1 MAPLKIPPEL
11 KRITQYIRRAEE
23 LDNDKTKPESRLVA
37 YYCRQYAV
45 QSGISLAK
53 SDASR
58 NCLGDILAELEKEKE
73 PMSAFSKEE
82 AYVVSRKFA
91 VDVFDKADAE
101 DRGGVANKGTAKT
114 FYAAAVFLEVLEQF
128 DDVSEEDI
136 KENKQKRIYAKWKA
150 TEILKAIKEGREILP
165 GGYSEEAG
173 DDANVS
179 VNVKEESTGSNNA
192 VEEEEEEEEEDL
204 PPVPIAPSGT
214 IAANNTIPKVDMH
227 VPPKMNVDH
236 PPAAKQNI
244 TNNEGNSGVEVDLY
258 GPPPPAYNVSTH
270 APAGNN
276 ASLPV
281 VPMAPPAGMP
291 PPVDVPA
298 PAPSSSGRTMSS
310 MLGFGNA
317 RTNGSHGKKL
327 SKEQW
332 DDAKELARFALV
344 AIDARDVDLAAARL
358 QQALQALGR

>member
-82 AYVVSRKFA
+82 AYFVSRKFA
-91 VDVFDKADAE
+91 VEVFDKADAE

-128 DDVSEEDI
+128 DDNVSEEDME
-136 KENKQKRIYAKWKA
+136 ENKQKRVYAKWKA
-150 TEILKAIKEGREILP
+150 TEILKAIKGGHEIVP
-165 GGYSEEAG
+165 GGYGEEAAVG
-173 DDANVS
+173 DD
-179 VNVKEESTGSNNA
+179 VNVKDEGTGSKHNNNA
-192 VEEEEEEEEEDL
+192 VDEEEEELL

-236 PPAAKQNI
+236 PPAAATAKQSI
-244 TNNEGNSGVEVDLY
+244 TNNEGSSSGVEVDLY
-258 GPPPPAYNVSTH
+258 GPPPPAYNVSTL
-270 APAGNN
+270 APGNN

-281 VPMAPPAGMP
+281 VPMAPPADMP
-291 PPVDVPA
+291 PPVHVPA
-298 PAPSSSGRTMSS
+298 PPSSGRTVSS